1 MIMNIETKY
10 NIGDTVYFM
19 AGDYVTSMRI
29 GKITVEVDECRK
41 ESWIEYISDDGQHIQ
56 HKNDVF
62 PDKASLLKGL
72 FPDYKELLGL

>member
-1 MIMNIETKY
+1 MNIETRY

-19 AGDYVTSMRI
+19 TKDYVTSMKI
-29 GKITVEVDECRK
+29 GKITVEVDEYRK
-41 ESWIEYISDDGQHIQ
+41 ESWIEYISDDGQYTQ
-56 HKNDVF
+56 HESDVF

>member
-1 MIMNIETKY
+1 MNIKTRY

-19 AGDYVTSMRI
+19 AADYVACMKI
-29 GKITVEVDECRK
+29 GKIIVEVDEYRK
-41 ESWIEYISDDGQHIQ
+41 ESWIEYVSDDGQNIQ
-56 HKNDVF
+56 HENDVF